1 LVVLSV
7 VSVINH
13 FSTITGMAISRKMID
28 ADRLTK
34 LLRDPIVIKIVTVL
48 DVVSL
53 SILELLEYG
62 ITRKDISQSLA
73 EGIITFDKSTII
85 HDDVSSNF
93 PLTEKDIIASGDYY
107 FYNFLNSK
115 VKLTELGLFTLD
127 TIRGEVDS
135 TRVPPSDTIGLKS
148 H

>member
-1 LVVLSV
+1 
-7 VSVINH
+7 
-13 FSTITGMAISRKMID
+13 MAINRKMIDD

-62 ITRKDISQSLA
+62 ITRKDIIQSLA

-115 VKLTELGLFTLD
+115 VKLTELGLFILD

>member
-1 LVVLSV
+1 
-7 VSVINH
+7 
-13 FSTITGMAISRKMID
+13 MAISRKMID
-28 ADRLTK
+28 SDRLTK

-73 EGIITFDKSTII
+73 EEIITFDKSTII

-115 VKLTELGLFTLD
+115 VKLTEIGLFILD
-127 TIRGEVDS
+127 TIRGEVDR
-135 TRVPPSDTIGLKS
+135 TKVPPSDTIGLKP

>member
-1 LVVLSV
+1 
-7 VSVINH
+7 
-13 FSTITGMAISRKMID
+13 MID
-28 ADRLTK
+28 ADRLTR

-62 ITRKDISQSLA
+62 IARKDISQSLA
-73 EGIITFDKSTII
+73 EEIIKFDKSTII
-85 HDDVSSNF
+85 HNDVSGNF

-115 VKLTELGLFTLD
+115 VKLTELGLFILD
-127 TIRGEVDS
+127 TIREEVD
-135 TRVPPSDTIGLKS
+135 TKVPPGDTLV
-148 H
+148 